1 MDLSVI
7 NQINEQLKNIS
18 AEEVLVYFINEYKDK
33 CLGYKLSGAGGG
45 GYLILIHDSEIEN
58 SIKIKIRRN

>member
-1 MDLSVI
+1 MFLGI
-7 NQINEQLKNIS
+7 
-18 AEEVLVYFINEYKDK
+18 INEYKDK